1 MSELISGKEALI
13 ALANGEEVEY
23 RSVNSKIWQPLI
35 ELSINDALNGRFMGS
50 YSGNHDLVFRLKP
63 RTITIN
69 GREVN
74 NMFDAFLTISNAYNL
89 SPEKWCEIRK
99 ILNP

>member
-23 RSVNSKIWQPLI
+23 KFDDSNGWMPQNCLTI
-35 ELSINDALNGRFMGS
+35 DGYLN
-50 YSGNHDLVFRLKP
+50 NVAIFRLKP

-69 GREVN
+69 GVELNQCYSVAIDSTELKVSVVLRNKEDTCV
-74 NMFDAFLTISNAYNL
+74 LYNL
-89 SPEKWCEIRK
+89 LADLYSSK
-99 ILNP
+99 